1 MNNKTSESYVAVVLN
16 ARNEEKHIEQ
26 TLIHLQNQDL
36 KPYRIIVVND
46 GSTDKTEEVVS
57 KFKEIEIVNRPKR
70 KENFVAKKELAY
82 TVNAGLAKL
91 QNDKNCEYV
100 LLMSAEILLPKD
112 YLSKIISRMEEDSK
126 LVITAGVVK
135 DEFASVPR
143 GPGRVIKYDFWKK
156 LGLEFPVNYG
166 YEAYQLW
173 KAQSMGYKI
182 ASYSDIISETPRKTG
197 SEYNPKLYYYYGL
210 GLKALGYTLPY
221 TLARVCLFAKRK
233 PKGAYNLLKGFFSNY
248 NELYEPE
255 LREYVRKTQHYNIL
269 HFNQGYLERLIK
281 TMKHAK

>member
-1 MNNKTSESYVAVVLN
+1 MNDKKPESHVAVVLN
-16 ARNEEKHIEQ
+16 ARNEDKHIEK

-70 KENFVAKKELAY
+70 EENFVAKKELAY

-210 GLKALGYTLPY
+210 GLKAPVRPAVPVPLPLGSAGWAHGLHP
-221 TLARVCLFAKRK
+221 LSGV
-233 PKGAYNLLKGFFSNY
+233 GAQHHSCRDRRFGQRQRAGVSAQGRRG
-248 NELYEPE
+248 
-255 LREYVRKTQHYNIL
+255 LRSGPDPGRRRHQS
-269 HFNQGYLERLIK
+269 QDRW
-281 TMKHAK
+281 